1 MIKTLILGGMRSG
14 KSAMAQMLAEQ
25 RSQSVIYLATA
36 TAGDTEMTQR
46 IARHQQ
52 ERPPHWGLIEEPIEL
67 AKCLKANDQA
77 GQIIL
82 VDCLTLWLTNLLML
96 DDDHQLAAQQQV
108 LLDTV
113 STLEG
118 GLILVSNEIN
128 MGVVPMGA
136 LSRRFCDEAGRL
148 HQALAQQSDEVML
161 MVAGLPIKAKG

>member
-1 MIKTLILGGMRSG
+1 MIKTLVLGGMRAG
-14 KSAMAQMLAEQ
+14 KSAMAQHLAEQ
-25 RSQSVIYLATA
+25 RSESVIYLATA
-36 TAGDTEMTQR
+36 TPGDAEMAQR

-52 ERPPHWGLIEEPIEL
+52 DRPSHWRLIEEPIEL
-67 AKCLKANDQA
+67 AKRLKANDQA
-77 GQIIL
+77 GQVIL

-96 DDDHQLAAQQQV
+96 ADDNTLAAQQQA

-118 GLILVSNEIN
+118 ELILVSNEIN
-128 MGVVPMGA
+128 MGVVPMDA

-148 HQALAQQSDEVML
+148 HQALAQQCDEVML